1 MKIDCVKIWLVNKY
15 ISIPILVRYGETDQM
30 GIVHHSNY
38 LRYFEVARLEW
49 LSFLGVSYNAM
60 EQEGIVMPVIEV
72 NLSYKTPA
80 LFEDKLIVEVRLNE
94 APKVK
99 MKFSYSIRNQKDQI
113 VCLGETTLAFL
124 NSKTRKPVRCPEKF
138 KILFL
143 GKE

>member
-1 MKIDCVKIWLVNKY
+1 MNKY
-15 ISIPILVRYGETDQM
+15 ISKPILVRYGETDQM

-80 LFEDKLIVEVRLNE
+80 LFEDKLIVEVRLDE

>member
-1 MKIDCVKIWLVNKY
+1 MNKF
-15 ISIPILVRYGETDQM
+15 ISKPILVRYGETDQM

-38 LRYFEVARLEW
+38 LCYFEVARLEW

-60 EQEGIVMPVIEV
+60 EQEGIIMPVIEV

-80 LFEDKLIVEVRLNE
+80 LFEDKLIVEVRLDE

-113 VCLGETTLAFL
+113 VCSGETTLAFL

>member
-1 MKIDCVKIWLVNKY
+1 MNKY
-15 ISIPILVRYGETDQM
+15 ISKPILVRYGETDQM

-60 EQEGIVMPVIEV
+60 EQEGIIMPVIEV

>member
-1 MKIDCVKIWLVNKY
+1 MNKY
-15 ISIPILVRYGETDQM
+15 ISKPILVRYGETDQM

-38 LRYFEVARLEW
+38 LRYLEVARLEW